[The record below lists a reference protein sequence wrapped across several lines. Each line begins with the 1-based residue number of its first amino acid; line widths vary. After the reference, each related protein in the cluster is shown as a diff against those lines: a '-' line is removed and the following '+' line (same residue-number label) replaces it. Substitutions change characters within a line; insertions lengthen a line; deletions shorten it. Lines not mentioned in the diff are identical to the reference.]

1 MITTWSWSSSRLCL
15 WPLPPALCGESQ
27 SISTASPRS
36 AEASFCVDMPQHS
49 EWNSN
54 QRPKQPHL
62 APLNMKGVA
71 VQCWAPGCLRTPFD
85 HVTWSQLSQY
95 LTNSSLFQICLLS
108 AGLNEPRSDR
118 VWTSSFPDLNEVGEG
133 YFAFFWQLISLQKP
147 NDQDEQM
154 QIFSLG

>member
-15 WPLPPALCGESQ
+15 WPLPPALFGESQ

-36 AEASFCVDMPQHS
+36 AEASLCVDMPRHF

-54 QRPKQPHL
+54 QQPHL
-62 APLNMKGVA
+62 APLNMKRVA
-71 VQCWAPGCLRTPFD
+71 VQFSMSSWM
-85 HVTWSQLSQY
+85 SQDSFWPCDLITAQSI
-95 LTNSSLFQICLLS
+95 LNKFNPFQICLLS

-118 VWTSSFPDLNEVGEG
+118 VWTSSFLDLNEVGEG